1 MFRLTINHFYVWCF
15 GGTPWEADINP
26 LCQLNTCTGQSTC
39 LPGPSWKGW
48 SPIQGW
54 ETQSLGCADELVHSR
69 VSSFQAGNGI
79 YFTLYLSFHLKLYH
93 HLYLYFHLNL
103 KIFLYFYFH
112 LYLYFC
118 ENLAAQML
126 FHRTTPLWVLLP
138 PTAGPTVLAAR
149 VLQQLVLPKRALGFS
164 TTGKLCAGESW
175 SSLFLVIG
183 NNYKKITKQNHITIK
198 MWKNLMIRRFPS
210 SVKPRTSF
218 AMSAQC
224 LPMSQPGGFCVVGL
238 NNWWAMLGRF
248 NHQCPPG
255 GYSLTCH
262 DYGMLYY
269 EDLEVVWHL

>member
-118 ENLAAQML
+118 DDTWQHRCCSTELHPFEFFSPPQQVQL
-126 FHRTTPLWVLLP
+126 FWQPE
-138 PTAGPTVLAAR
+138 
-149 VLQQLVLPKRALGFS
+149 FF
-164 TTGKLCAGESW
+164 
-175 SSLFLVIG
+175 SSLSFQKERSVFPQQE
-183 NNYKKITKQNHITIK
+183 NFVPV
-198 MWKNLMIRRFPS
+198 NLGVPS
-210 SVKPRTSF
+210 S
-218 AMSAQC
+218 
-224 LPMSQPGGFCVVGL
+224 
-238 NNWWAMLGRF
+238 WW
-248 NHQCPPG
+248 
-255 GYSLTCH
+255 
-262 DYGMLYY
+262 
-269 EDLEVVWHL
+269 